1 MHAHKTIYYMNMTFN
16 SVLLTLGHIN
26 NVINVYSMKKFLK
39 RLFKAYVDGINEM
52 YGPALR
58 AGVNPLF

>member
-1 MHAHKTIYYMNMTFN
+1 MNMTFN
-16 SVLLTLGHIN
+16 SVLFTLSYIN

-39 RLFKAYVDGINEM
+39 RLFKVYVDGINEM